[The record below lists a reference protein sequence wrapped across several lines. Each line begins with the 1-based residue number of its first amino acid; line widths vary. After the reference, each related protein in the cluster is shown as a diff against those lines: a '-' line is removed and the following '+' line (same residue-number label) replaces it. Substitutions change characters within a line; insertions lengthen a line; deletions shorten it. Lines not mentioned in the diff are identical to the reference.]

1 MRKSKKLA
9 VLTIIS
15 SIIFANLWGGA
26 INSNALEVTTSSS
39 TYDDNNCPKH
49 PYPRGGGLLKESVSE
64 LKESGALT
72 EDDVNNINSY
82 MRKDR
87 ESKEAEIKNQIY
99 KSECEKIDKMV
110 NEKVITK
117 EKGEKLKATVKENIQ
132 NLKRNVKKLNSN

>member
-15 SIIFANLWGGA
+15 SMILANLWGGA
-26 INSNALEVTTSSS
+26 INSNALEVAKSSS
-39 TYDDNNCPKH
+39 TYDDNNYPKY
-49 PYPRGGGLLKESVSE
+49 PYQRGGGLLKESVSE

-117 EKGEKLKATVKENIQ
+117 EKGEKLKQAIT
-132 NLKRNVKKLNSN
+132 NSKGE